1 MLRWMKRAHLLVAAL
16 PLASLACEPSQ
27 QPESPPRYV
36 PSPPNMP
43 RLTTAQYRSSLQDV
57 FGGVLPTTAL
67 EPDTNPY
74 LFYSIG
80 AATTMLSEQG
90 TQQYAES
97 AAVIADA
104 LFADAKRRDA
114 LIGCTPKTATDPCV
128 SGFVSRIGRRLFR
141 RPLLAEDVARW
152 TSVVESTAEGDIYR
166 GLRLA
171 VFGMLQ
177 SPRFLYR
184 VEVGEPDPQDPSR
197 RRYDSFEM
205 AERLSF
211 LLWNTAPDEELLQA
225 AERGELLD
233 DASLERQARRLL
245 DSPRAQSAVQGF
257 FDQYLNLPALSQVE
271 RDPARYARFS
281 KTLLASMRTEVQ
293 LLVDDLV
300 FRHETDIRSLFS
312 TRRTFVNKELAA
324 LYDVSAPQASE
335 VAFVPTE
342 LPESGARAGVLSLGA
357 VLTLNAHPTETS
369 PTLRGKYL
377 RERVLCQLVP
387 PPPGN
392 INLDLTKMEGQPRT
406 LRERLEEHRKNPAC
420 YSCHAIMDPPGFLFE
435 NFDSIGAFRT
445 MAAGLPVSAQSD
457 FEGESLGNASE
468 LAARLGSDPRV
479 ARCLVRQVFRHAS
492 ARLDGEGDDP
502 VIVNLTSQFAD
513 SGYRF
518 RELLVALLKSEGF
531 RFAQGE
537 VTP

>member
-1 MLRWMKRAHLLVAAL
+1 MKRAHLLLAAL
-16 PLASLACEPSQ
+16 PLASLHCESSQ
-27 QPESPPRYV
+27 PPEAPRFV

-43 RLTTAQYRSSLQDV
+43 RLTTAQYRSSLADI
-57 FGGVLPTTAL
+57 FGGALPSTVL

-80 AATTMLSEQG
+80 SATTTLSEQG

-128 SGFVSRIGRRLFR
+128 TGFVRRIGRLLFR
-141 RPLLAEDVARW
+141 RPLLDEDVSRW
-152 TSVVESTAEGDIYR
+152 TAVVDATAEGDIYR
-166 GLRLA
+166 GIRLA
-171 VFGMLQ
+171 LYGMLQ

-184 VEVGEPDPQDPSR
+184 MEAGVPDPKDPSR
-197 RRYDSFEM
+197 VRYDSFEM

-211 LLWNTAPDEELLQA
+211 LLWNTTPDDELLQA

-233 DASLERQARRLL
+233 DASLEKQARRLL
-245 DSPRAQSAVQGF
+245 ESSRAQGAVQGF
-257 FDQYLNLPALSQVE
+257 FDQYLNLPALTQVE
-271 RDPARYARFS
+271 RSPALYARYS
-281 KTLLASMRTEVQ
+281 QTLLSSMRTEVQ
-293 LLVDDLV
+293 LLVNDLV
-300 FRHETDIRSLFS
+300 FRQEADIRTLFS
-312 TRRTFVNKELAA
+312 TRRTYVNKELAA
-324 LYDVSAPQASE
+324 LYEVKAPQASE
-335 VAFVPTE
+335 VAFVPVT
-342 LPESGARAGVLSLGA
+342 LPESGARAGVLTLGA
-357 VLTLNAHPTETS
+357 VLTMNAHPTDTS

-392 INLDLTKMEGQPRT
+392 INLDLSKMEGQPRT

-445 MAAGLPVSAQSD
+445 LVSGLPVNAQSD
-457 FEGESLGNASE
+457 FEGETLGNASE
-468 LAARLGSDPRV
+468 LAARLGNDPRV
-479 ARCLVRQVFRHAS
+479 ARCLVKQVFRHAS
-492 ARLDGEGDDP
+492 ARIDVAGDDP
-502 VIVNLTSQFAD
+502 VIESLTSQFAD

-518 RELLVALLKSEGF
+518 RALLLSLVKSEGF
-531 RFAQGE
+531 RTAQKE